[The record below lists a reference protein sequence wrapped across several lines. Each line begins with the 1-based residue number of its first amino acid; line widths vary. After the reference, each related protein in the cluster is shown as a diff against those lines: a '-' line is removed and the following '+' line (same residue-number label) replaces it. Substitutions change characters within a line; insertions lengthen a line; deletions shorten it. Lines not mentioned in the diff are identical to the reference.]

1 MEFGHLAN
9 SNKMLNRI
17 TRKDTQVK
25 QMHPIVDAQSN
36 LAVTIKVCNMKI
48 YEVNHI
54 CIRVIRA
61 MLGLALAMLTTQA
74 MAVITGSSHDFAA
87 AVAWNGTGEICAT
100 CHTPH
105 NAGGAATGPLW
116 NHTETAAAFTVYTSP
131 TGTLDQVAAQP
142 GGASKLCLSC
152 HDGTVALDS
161 FGGNTGIVTPVF
173 IGTVN
178 ATADLGTDLSND
190 HPISITYDNS
200 AATGDIALHDPAT
213 KSADIGEGVFLKAGT
228 IAENLIPTGNV
239 ECSSCH
245 DVHNTNTVA
254 SSTKLLKISMTGSAL
269 CLTCHN
275 K

>member
-1 MEFGHLAN
+1 MEFEHLAT

-17 TRKDTQVK
+17 PRKDTHVK

-36 LAVTIKVCNMKI
+36 LAVTIKVCNMKS
-48 YEVNHI
+48 YKVNHI

-74 MAVITGSSHDFAA
+74 MAVIDGSSHDFAA
-87 AVAWNGTGEICAT
+87 AVTWNGTGEICAT

-116 NHTETAAAFTVYTSP
+116 NHTDTGATFTVYTSP
-131 TGTLDQVAAQP
+131 TGTLDGVAGQP

-173 IGTVN
+173 IGAVN
-178 ATADLGTDLSND
+178 ATADLGIDLSND
-190 HPISITYDNS
+190 HPISIAYVGDPGMHPPGNS
-200 AATGDIALHDPAT
+200 AP
-213 KSADIGEGVFLKAGT
+213 IGEAGIKPGT
-228 IAENLIPTGNV
+228 ITENLVPTGNV

-245 DVHNTNTVA
+245 DVHNTYTVN
-254 SSTKLLKISMTGSAL
+254 SSTKLLKISMVNSAL